1 MTVIERPTHHYM
13 AGLLASKPSPGR
25 RPIYPA
31 LLLPGCLCYGIG
43 EGLLDR
49 PPAGM

>member
-1 MTVIERPTHHYM
+1 MTVIERPAPYYT

-31 LLLPGCLCYGIG
+31 LPLPGCASAMASAKVG
-43 EGLLDR
+43 
-49 PPAGM
+49 